1 MLLFPSFEKKGK
13 IMNIKSLT
21 DEELWNKAIIE
32 AKLERNS
39 TLRVIAFV
47 EEINFRRLHLKRG
60 YSSLHQ
66 YLVKVLK
73 YSDGCASRRINAMK
87 LVQELPETRKSIEN
101 GSLNL
106 TTASQIQLVIEKKKS
121 KNEPL
126 AKKEKIDLFLKLEGK
141 SSREVEKTIAQ
152 ICPEV
157 IKRTESQRY
166 VGNNKVQKTLI
177 ISEELHEKIEKLK
190 SLKGHEDKDF
200 IVILEELID
209 HELKRIDPMEK
220 KLSHRKQTAPAQE
233 LSKSHSRYV
242 SVHDESEVWKSND
255 GRCAFIDP
263 LTGKRCDA
271 TRYLEIDHIFPFALG
286 VPTTQENLRLLC
298 SNHNRLEALKYF
310 PNIKQKSYSKAP
322 LLPRMGKRSTSMDG

>member
-1 MLLFPSFEKKGK
+1 VLLFPSRNEEMKGTN
-13 IMNIKSLT
+13 MNIKSLT
-21 DEELWNKAIIE
+21 DEELWNVSIKE
-32 AKLERNS
+32 TEVERNS

-73 YSDGCASRRINAMK
+73 YSDGCASRRINAMR

-126 AKKEKIDLFLKLEGK
+126 AKNEKIDLFLKLEGK
-141 SSREVEKTIAQ
+141 SSREVERTIAE

-190 SLKGHEDKDF
+190 SLKGHEKKDF
-200 IVILEELID
+200 IVILEELVD
-209 HELKRIDPMEK
+209 HELKRIDPMTRIN
-220 KLSHRKQTAPAQE
+220 SRKQAAPAQE
-233 LSKSHSRYV
+233 LSKNHSRYV
-242 SVHDESEVWKSND
+242 SARDKSEVWKTHE
-255 GRCAFIDP
+255 GRCAFKDL
-263 LTGKRCDA
+263 LTGKRCEA
-271 TRYLEIDHIFPFALG
+271 TRYLEIDHIVPFALG
-286 VPTTQENLRLLC
+286 GLTTKDNLRLLC
-298 SNHNRLEALKYF
+298 SN
-310 PNIKQKSYSKAP
+310 P
-322 LLPRMGKRSTSMDG
+322 LLSGLI

>member
-73 YSDGCASRRINAMK
+73 YSDGCASRRINAMR

-101 GSLNL
+101 GSLSL

-126 AKKEKIDLFLKLEGK
+126 AKEEKIDLFLKLEGK
-141 SSREVEKTIAQ
+141 SSREVERTIAQ

-177 ISEELHEKIEKLK
+177 ISEELHEKIEKLT
-190 SLKGHEDKDF
+190 SLKGHENKDF
-200 IVILEELID
+200 TVILEELID
-209 HELKRIDPMEK
+209 HELKRIDPMTRIN
-220 KLSHRKQTAPAQE
+220 HRKQTAPAQE
-233 LSKSHSRYV
+233 LPKNHSRYV
-242 SVHDESEVWKSND
+242 SVHDESEVWKTYQ

-263 LTGKRCDA
+263 LTGRRCEA
-271 TRYLEIDHIFPFALG
+271 TRYIEKDHITPFALG
-286 VPTTQENLRLLC
+286 GLTIKDNLRLLC
-298 SNHNRLEALKYF
+298 SNHNKLEALKYF
-310 PNIKQKSYSKAP
+310 PNIKKNH
-322 LLPRMGKRSTSMDG
+322 STKPPFCPGWAK

>member
-1 MLLFPSFEKKGK
+1 
-13 IMNIKSLT
+13 MNIKSLT
-21 DEELWNKAIIE
+21 DEELWSKAIIE

-126 AKKEKIDLFLKLEGK
+126 AKNEKIDLFLKLEGK
-141 SSREVEKTIAQ
+141 SSREVERTIAQ

-177 ISEELHEKIEKLK
+177 VSEELHEKIEKLK

-209 HELKRIDPMEK
+209 HELKRIDPMTRI
-220 KLSHRKQTAPAQE
+220 SHRKQAAPAQE
-233 LSKSHSRYV
+233 LSK
-242 SVHDESEVWKSND
+242 KSLSI
-255 GRCAFIDP
+255 C
-263 LTGKRCDA
+263 
-271 TRYLEIDHIFPFALG
+271 
-286 VPTTQENLRLLC
+286 
-298 SNHNRLEALKYF
+298 
-310 PNIKQKSYSKAP
+310 
-322 LLPRMGKRSTSMDG
+322 KRSR